1 MSFEYSRY
9 VRTCLVVPAIAIIP
23 SIYMLIACIYYI
35 IRVLLKNKLTMEI
48 FSKCILGMFTGGF
61 FLWLDGRQLF
71 FHGGIHL
78 LYEKE
83 TDVMEIHGNIT
94 EMVELDKF
102 YFPVLKSSD
111 GNSNGIEFTVNN
123 VQCKA
128 IEKGSLEIG
137 DYVIVKYLP
146 KSGYILYIA
155 ETDRNAADIK

>member
-9 VRTCLVVPAIAIIP
+9 VRTCLVVPAVAIIP
-23 SIYMLIACIYYI
+23 CICMLIAWIFYF
-35 IRVLLKNKLTMEI
+35 VQLLLKNKLTIEI
-48 FSKCILGMFTGGF
+48 FAKYILGMSIGGF
-61 FLWLDGRQLF
+61 FLWLEGRQLF

-83 TDVMEIHGNIT
+83 KDVMEIHGNIT
-94 EMVELDKF
+94 EMVEVDKF

-111 GNSNGIEFTVNN
+111 GKSNGIEFTVDN

-146 KSGYILYIA
+146 KSGYIYILPKQI
-155 ETDRNAADIK
+155 EMLPI